1 MDIIAGLLWK
11 WTNLSHAEMQRQR
24 VAKTVL
30 KEDESE
36 DALAVQA
43 CCKGADLSVMH
54 YLFKDKETNET
65 DRNS

>member
-1 MDIIAGLLWK
+1 MYPTRK
-11 WTNLSHAEMQRQR
+11 CKRQR

-30 KEDESE
+30 KEDEFE
-36 DALAVQA
+36 DALPVQA
-43 CCKGADLSVMH
+43 CCKGADLSLMH